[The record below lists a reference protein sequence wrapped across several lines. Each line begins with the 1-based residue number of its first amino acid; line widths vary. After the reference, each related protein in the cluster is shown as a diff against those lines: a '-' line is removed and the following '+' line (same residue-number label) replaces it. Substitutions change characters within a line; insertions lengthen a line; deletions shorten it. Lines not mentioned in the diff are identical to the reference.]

1 MGYQQKS
8 YKKFVAT
15 AATATLVASAIVP
28 VASAAGFKDVPA
40 DNEFAPF
47 INALVDEGII
57 NGYASDN
64 TFRPSNKLT
73 RGQVAI
79 MLGRWLENNG
89 EIVPADWNTVQRF
102 NDVPVN
108 ATTAS
113 GKELAKYAALVKE
126 TGVFTGVLGSLNP
139 GQNITRENMAV
150 VLDRVATA
158 VTGFSLVEVAEEI
171 EDVTVADLDKAQA
184 AYQDEIQA
192 LADLEITTVS
202 NFRPKEQVSRAQ
214 FAKFLYTTFEVIE
227 EILATPEVTVDTLQ
241 ADIDAVAKALPT
253 VESITTVENAEAA
266 KTAVTTA
273 KAELEKIKAAIEKA
287 DLTEEEVATL
297 NKAITAVETTM
308 NGLVSKAD
316 QVIEDAKT
324 FAVSGVEAV
333 NAKQVLVKF
342 SHVVGTGAATE
353 ANYGVSTAA
362 SSVNNVVADAEVQAD
377 GKSVLLTLTDAYKVE
392 TDLVVTVDGIYKK
405 DSIKEQ
411 IKRFSGVVTVNDT
424 TAPTIKSIVSTTNTN
439 AAQVVTVTFSE
450 PLTALPTLKVN
461 GAVATGT
468 LSNNNTT
475 VTITGLNLS
484 ADKAHTLEVLNLTDY
499 ADNNV
504 VYTTQNFTVTKD
516 ASSATGKAA
525 VVSDNKVQVTFDKAV
540 NQASLAN
547 VDILRYDS
555 ATKSYTPVSFDST
568 TPYALD
574 KTGKVATFYVADS
587 EKTNFFGL
595 NDSTE
600 NLIVKVKSGVLDTAG
615 NQVTTFEQTVVANQ
629 DVTGPALDSITYDKN
644 SKGEATK
651 LYFHFNEELTTA
663 ATALVDGD
671 IVVTDLA
678 TNTKVA
684 FADVFGANNT
694 VSVATDGKTL
704 VVAPE
709 AVASVTNKLKS
720 GKYAFTV
727 KPALVKDTA
736 FAKNDNKEATKSV
749 DFGAVANEV
758 TVTGTTINAATD
770 VDNKLTVTFSKPV
783 TAASAINPANYSI
796 NGKAL
801 PIDTV
806 ISVNAAGTNATFTL
820 PANTVEKSDGA
831 AVLTITGIKAQD
843 SSATFKTYVSA
854 INALDNTAPTAKG
867 SVLANGKIQVTF
879 SEAVTA
885 AAADFSSLTINGK
898 VLATTGTAPTTVNAV
913 PTTLVDGTSA
923 VIIDVQAKTQ
933 DNSASTGFSYLY
945 IDVDGDDTLDF
956 TKDIVLSQVTGV
968 PNAQWTAVADLNLV
982 NTVEVVLPTTPA
994 TKDNSTLNNA
1004 QTGNTAGNKLAGGV
1018 IKVK

>member
-28 VASAAGFKDVPA
+28 VASAAGFSDVSE
-40 DNEFAPF
+40 NSEFAPF
-47 INALVDEGII
+47 INALVEEGII

-64 TFRPSNKLT
+64 TFRPNNKLT

-89 EIVPADWNTVQRF
+89 EIVPTDWNTVQRF

-150 VLDRVATA
+150 VLDRVASA

-171 EDVTVADLDKAQA
+171 EDVTVADLNTAQA

-192 LADLEITTVS
+192 LADLGITTVS

-227 EILATPEVTVDTLQ
+227 EVLATPVTVEELQ
-241 ADIDAVAKALPT
+241 ADIDAVAKTLPT
-253 VESITTVENAEAA
+253 VDSITTVENAEAA
-266 KTAVTTA
+266 KVAVTAA
-273 KAELEKIKAAIEKA
+273 KAELEKIKTAITEA
-287 DLTEEEVATL
+287 ELTEEEVAEL

-308 NGLVSKAD
+308 NSLVSKAD

-324 FAVSGVEAV
+324 FAVSSVEAV
-333 NAKQVLVKF
+333 NAKQILVKF
-342 SHVVGTGAATE
+342 NQTVGTGAAT
-353 ANYGVSTAA
+353 ATNYGVSTTAN
-362 SSVNNVVADAEVQAD
+362 SVTNPVVDAEVQAD

-424 TAPTIKSIVSTTNTN
+424 TAPSIKSIVSTTNTN

-484 ADKAHTLEVLNLTDY
+484 ADKAHTLEVLNLNDY

-516 ASSATGKAA
+516 ASSATGKAT

-555 ATKSYTPVSFDST
+555 ATKSYTPVLFDST
-568 TPYALD
+568 TPYVLD

-615 NQVTTFEQTVVANQ
+615 NQVTTFEQTVVATQ

-644 SKGEATK
+644 SKGEVTK
-651 LYFHFNEELTTA
+651 LFFHFNEELTTA
-663 ATALVDGD
+663 ANALVDGD

-684 FADVFGANNT
+684 FADVFGTNNT

-736 FAKNDNKEATKSV
+736 FAQNDNKEATKSV
-749 DFGAVANEV
+749 DFGAVTNEV
-758 TVTGTTINAATD
+758 TVTGTTINAATA

-801 PIDTV
+801 PTDTV
-806 ISVNAAGTNATFTL
+806 ISVDAAGTNATFTL

-885 AAADFSSLTINGK
+885 AAADFSALTINGK
-898 VLATTGTAPTTVNAV
+898 VLATTGTAPTTVNAA

-923 VIIDVQAKTQ
+923 VIIDVEAKTQ

-956 TKDIVLSQVTGV
+956 TKDIVLSQVTGA
-968 PNAQWTAVADLNLV
+968 PNAQWTTVADLNLV

-994 TKDNSTLNNA
+994 TTDSSTLNNA